1 MHKSYASLMWATPI
15 LLASACSDDPQ
26 PAEPTDSGSQEISAA
41 DSPSAFLPKDMDW
54 LPEDI
59 WLPSDFE
66 PTQSQKMNPMAETY
80 LLRGNTQ
87 MSTAALLS
95 SYEERL
101 AAAGYEPFPV
111 KRPKPDSIT
120 FSGNGHGY
128 VIVNVSDEGTKR
140 VMTLSV
146 ENATGF

>member
-1 MHKSYASLMWATPI
+1 M
-15 LLASACSDDPQ
+15 LAPPVFLAAACSDELQ
-26 PAEPTDSGSQEISAA
+26 RAEPVDNEMPAISAA
-41 DSPSAFLPKDMDW
+41 GSPPAFLPKHIDW

-66 PTQSQKMNPMAETY
+66 PTQSRKVNPADATY

-95 SYEERL
+95 SYQERL
-101 AAAGYEPFPV
+101 AAAGYEPYPV

-120 FSGNGHGY
+120 FRGNGHGY
-128 VIVNVSDEGTKR
+128 IIVNVSDEGNRR